1 MLKWVY
7 LAILIFITLLYINVL
22 IFLIQFHF
30 LTCANIS
37 SMWSLLCSNCI
48 RRKGY
53 CPGQNQGTQRG
64 WCHCRRVASKD
75 WFYNVWN
82 FQAAWDG
89 RIGRRNGTVEKHWKT
104 SFWCSWG
111 NCKQFLGR
119 AVPLATKQNHS
130 GFLFFLNYLLCAPGS
145 FPWAHFNKTFWNH
158 GHDVLLR
165 VNLDA

>member
-75 WFYNVWN
+75 WFYHVWN
-82 FQAAWDG
+82 LQAAWNG
-89 RIGRRNGTVEKHWKT
+89 RIEGRNSTVEVGKPLFGARGVIASNSLVEPRRWPLNKT
-104 SFWCSWG
+104 TSASFSSSIVCG
-111 NCKQFLGR
+111 VHQDPFHELI
-119 AVPLATKQNHS
+119 
-130 GFLFFLNYLLCAPGS
+130 
-145 FPWAHFNKTFWNH
+145 NKTFWSH
-158 GHDVLLR
+158 GHDVLLG
-165 VNLDA
+165 VIVDA